1 MKTKEKTETYTIA
14 VSESELLT
22 LRLVLE
28 KFEFIQREF
37 DKVYKTRAQVHAE
50 FDLQNDELKQLRST
64 IAKVE
69 KAMFPDG

>member
-64 IAKVE
+64 ISKVE
-69 KAMFPDG
+69 KAMFPNG